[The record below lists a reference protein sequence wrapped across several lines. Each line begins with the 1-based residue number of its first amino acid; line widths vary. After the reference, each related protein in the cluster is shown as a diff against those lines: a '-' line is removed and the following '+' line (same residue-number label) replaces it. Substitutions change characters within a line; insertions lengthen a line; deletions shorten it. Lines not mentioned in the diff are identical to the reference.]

1 VGVDAMLLYHVAG
14 DLKNARQALEALRAA
29 PGYQEV
35 NLYDVA
41 QVRVGHSSAL
51 ICAAVLLAS
60 GERAEGLRLLDGLDA
75 LLKRLEDNGWA
86 NHGVDSLRAQSLALR
101 GQPDAAMR
109 SLQRAVARGW
119 RSASTAQ
126 AYPYLA
132 VLWERE
138 DFKALMKEVEARNAE
153 MRARFLELNAPVTRP
168 RVPQRPVR

>member
-1 VGVDAMLLYHVAG
+1 
-14 DLKNARQALEALRAA
+14 
-29 PGYQEV
+29 
-35 NLYDVA
+35 
-41 QVRVGHSSAL
+41 
-51 ICAAVLLAS
+51 
-60 GERAEGLRLLDGLDA
+60 
-75 LLKRLEDNGWA
+75 
-86 NHGVDSLRAQSLALR
+86 
-101 GQPDAAMR
+101 MR